1 MTAMLA
7 IDGGI
12 PVRTEPFGPM
22 HDFGDE
28 DIEALAEV
36 VRSGVLGK
44 GPKVHEFEEV
54 WASRHGVEYAVAVTS
69 GTAAMHTCVGA
80 INPDPGDEIIVTP
93 WTSGGSIIGALLHNC
108 LPVFADVDDTFTLD
122 TDILNCTA
130 AEYANAVSAEGVK
143 LGGPYIGS
151 GRQGPLF
158 RNEFLA
164 APNLYGRS
172 RFPLDYQRET
182 PVDYRQTRLPY
193 GEELMARG
201 VTLSMRPS
209 FGEEDIG
216 DIIHAMRKVAD
227 AFKSRGR

>member
-36 VRSGVLGK
+36 VRSRVLGK

-108 LPVFADVDDTFTLD
+108 LPVFADVD
-122 TDILNCTA
+122 
-130 AEYANAVSAEGVK
+130 
-143 LGGPYIGS
+143 
-151 GRQGPLF
+151 
-158 RNEFLA
+158 
-164 APNLYGRS
+164 
-172 RFPLDYQRET
+172 
-182 PVDYRQTRLPY
+182 YRQTRLPY